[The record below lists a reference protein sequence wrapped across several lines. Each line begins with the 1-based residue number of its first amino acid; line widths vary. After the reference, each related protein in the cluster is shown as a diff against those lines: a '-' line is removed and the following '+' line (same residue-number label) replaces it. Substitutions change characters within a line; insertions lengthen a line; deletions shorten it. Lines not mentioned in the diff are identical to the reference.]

1 MRFDKIWKKL
11 QLLLK
16 NTLSSLIFS
25 NQFRIGR
32 VILFIQSLVWVKFVK
47 ARKQFLKFSILPT
60 DKRKSIKWFPSVFW
74 KNWFFQKL
82 LSIFTDLEKNCN
94 NMQLLQ
100 TMDQTC
106 ECCIKPWYYMHCIV
120 LKYQKNYLIY
130 RYFLKKLITPSI
142 FRKFSSIKYRIYNQ
156 KKV

>member
-1 MRFDKIWKKL
+1 MMWQIQLVSKLEKHSRINWNKNPITIFDLFCINVMKLTVYALMRFKKVA
-11 QLLLK
+11 
-16 NTLSSLIFS
+16 TTSSLIFFS
-25 NQFRIGR
+25 NQFRIGW

-94 NMQLLQ
+94 KMQVLRLW
-100 TMDQTC
+100 TRPVNAASSHGTTC
-106 ECCIKPWYYMHCIV
+106 TV
-120 LKYQKNYLIY
+120 
-130 RYFLKKLITPSI
+130 
-142 FRKFSSIKYRIYNQ
+142 
-156 KKV
+156 

>member
-1 MRFDKIWKKL
+1 MAKLDKHSRINWNKNPTIIFDLFWNKLFTLWKKLKKL
-11 QLLLK
+11 QLFLK
-16 NTLSSLIFS
+16 NKLSSYIFS
-25 NQFRIGR
+25 NQFRIGW
-32 VILFIQSLVWVKFVK
+32 VILFIQSLVWVKFFK
-47 ARKQFLKFSILPT
+47 AQKQLLKFSILPT

-106 ECCIKPWYYMHCIV
+106 ECCIKPWYYMHCII
-120 LKYQKNYLIY
+120 LKISD
-130 RYFLKKLITPSI
+130 KLP
-142 FRKFSSIKYRIYNQ
+142 NL
-156 KKV
+156 